1 MRRSGTNINSSS
13 ISKTG
18 NHKLRKA
25 LYMPAIAALRF
36 NPVIQYFAQRLKQ
49 NGIRGKK
56 MVIAVMRQL
65 IHIVFAVL

>member
-1 MRRSGTNINSSS
+1 
-13 ISKTG
+13 
-18 NHKLRKA
+18 
-25 LYMPAIAALRF
+25 MPAIAALRF

-65 IHIVFAVL
+65 IHIVFAVLKPFDREYEIRA